1 MTRRFPTCSGATG
14 SSIDKAEGIDSNGF
28 YFQISLAQFGI
39 WLSFSIWVML
49 LTFCT
54 VKLCRLHHEENLRVS
69 MAKERKRL
77 LNEDLV
83 SEVPV
88 HTSYHEHNR
97 SRSRSRR
104 NHGRSSLSGGQN

>member
-1 MTRRFPTCSGATG
+1 
-14 SSIDKAEGIDSNGF
+14 
-28 YFQISLAQFGI
+28 
-39 WLSFSIWVML
+39 ML

-88 HTSYHEHNR
+88 HATYPNSGGEHRRR
-97 SRSRSRR
+97 SRGISSSRSHRGGIGINLSDLTGKKPKSEFIPAKTPRR
-104 NHGRSSLSGGQN
+104 FGGIEMRLRSIQIGVFPHI

>member
-1 MTRRFPTCSGATG
+1 
-14 SSIDKAEGIDSNGF
+14 
-28 YFQISLAQFGI
+28 
-39 WLSFSIWVML
+39 ML

-88 HTSYHEHNR
+88 HATYPNSGGEHRRR
-97 SRSRSRR
+97 SRGISSSRSHRGGIGIPIRR
-104 NHGRSSLSGGQN
+104 KKPEFEFVNFKKSYYFRCRDK

>member
-1 MTRRFPTCSGATG
+1 
-14 SSIDKAEGIDSNGF
+14 
-28 YFQISLAQFGI
+28 
-39 WLSFSIWVML
+39 ML

-88 HTSYHEHNR
+88 HATYPNSGGDSRRR
-97 SRSRSRR
+97 SRGISSSRSHRGGIGI
-104 NHGRSSLSGGQN
+104 NLSDLTDKKPESEFIYLKK